1 MEEPAWSDT
10 PSHVNHLTASSFLT
24 FVKSKGF
31 TLVMFYAPWC
41 GHCKKAK
48 PEFEKAADELKD
60 VEIKALAAVDC
71 TKHMGMLCYKT
82 INVFYI
88 LGLIF
93 FVIEICKSE
102 GVQGYPTFKLF
113 ERGASSSTTFNAER
127 TSQGFVQFLNDQKS
141 ANESPSASDTPAQQ
155 QVPREDL

>member
-60 VEIKALAAVDC
+60 VENKALAAVDC

-88 LGLIF
+88 LRLIF
-93 FVIEICKSE
+93 FCYRNLQERRRAGISDIQAFRARSE
-102 GVQGYPTFKLF
+102 LIHHIQ
-113 ERGASSSTTFNAER
+113 R
-127 TSQGFVQFLNDQKS
+127 
-141 ANESPSASDTPAQQ
+141 
-155 QVPREDL
+155 

>member
-24 FVKSKGF
+24 FVKSKDF

-60 VEIKALAAVDC
+60 VENKALAAVDC

-88 LGLIF
+88 LRLIF
-93 FVIEICKSE
+93 FCYRNLQERRRAGISDIQAFRARSE
-102 GVQGYPTFKLF
+102 LIHHIQ
-113 ERGASSSTTFNAER
+113 R
-127 TSQGFVQFLNDQKS
+127 
-141 ANESPSASDTPAQQ
+141 
-155 QVPREDL
+155 